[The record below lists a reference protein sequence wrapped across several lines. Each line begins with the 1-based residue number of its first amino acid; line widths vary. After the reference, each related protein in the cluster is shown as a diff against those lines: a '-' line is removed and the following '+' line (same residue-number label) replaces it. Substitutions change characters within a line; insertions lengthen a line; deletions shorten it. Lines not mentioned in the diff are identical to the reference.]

1 MLTYRPQAVIFDLD
15 GLIIDT
21 EVVARSAWQ
30 QSAAELGYQMN
41 DDLYSNFIG
50 RRTDDCTAKLLEAY
64 GGAFPLSDFLIL
76 SDRLC
81 REYLDRHGVPF
92 KPGLHE
98 LLDLLDSRDMTKA
111 VATGSPREDALLN
124 LGALASRFTL
134 IVGGDE
140 LTRGKPAPEIYLLT
154 AARLR
159 LAPRQCLALEDAALG
174 VQAAYAA
181 GMPVIMVP
189 DLYRPSSRIASM
201 ATGICSS
208 LY

>member
-81 REYLDRHGVPF
+81 REYLDRQGVPF

-124 LGALASRFTL
+124 LGALATDSSPQ
-134 IVGGDE
+134 
-140 LTRGKPAPEIYLLT
+140 PASHQKSSYRHPHRQHFPT
-154 AARLR
+154 AFRIHY
-159 LAPRQCLALEDAALG
+159 G
-174 VQAAYAA
+174 IS
-181 GMPVIMVP
+181 VIG
-189 DLYRPSSRIASM
+189 YR
-201 ATGICSS
+201 
-208 LY
+208 